1 MKNLLINILEC
12 FLNVRAQ
19 QCFIIFLIFSK
30 AITNVKTWA
39 LDREVFQNIMRR
51 TAQARDEQYRNFLRR

>member
-1 MKNLLINILEC
+1 MGLKN
-12 FLNVRAQ
+12 F
-19 QCFIIFLIFSK
+19 FITFLIFFSK